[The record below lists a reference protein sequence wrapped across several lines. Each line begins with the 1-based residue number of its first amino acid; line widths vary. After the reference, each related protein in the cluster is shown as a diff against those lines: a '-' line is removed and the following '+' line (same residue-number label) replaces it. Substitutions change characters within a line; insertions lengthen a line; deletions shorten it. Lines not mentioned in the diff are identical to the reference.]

1 MSKAIMDL
9 YSKNYKMLKEIKDN
23 ISRWKIY
30 TVLGLEEQYCQNDCT
45 PQGNLQ
51 IHCRTIKLSLAFFTE
66 LEKNLRFVWIHK
78 RSRIAKV
85 N

>member
-1 MSKAIMDL
+1 MDL

-30 TVLGLEEQYCQNDCT
+30 TILGLEEQYCQNDYT
-45 PQGNLQ
+45 LQGNLQ
-51 IHCRTIKLSLAFFTE
+51 IHCRTIKLSLAFFTK

-78 RSRIAKV
+78 RHRIAKV

>member
-30 TVLGLEEQYCQNDCT
+30 TVLGLEEQYCQNDY
-45 PQGNLQ
+45 
-51 IHCRTIKLSLAFFTE
+51 TIQ
-66 LEKNLRFVWIHK
+66 
-78 RSRIAKV
+78 
-85 N
+85 